1 MFNIITK
8 FYNMLG
14 EIIGYGNIKKKKC
27 NKMHGGYT
35 ANDEKSDDFDNISE
49 EGGGIGGEGSKG
61 GGGIGGEGSKG
72 GGGIGGEGSDGCKG
86 GGGIGGEGSSGS
98 GDRDRGG
105 GYDNNTVMVDGLEL
119 ILLKILKL

>member
-35 ANDEKSDDFDNISE
+35 ANDEKSDDFDNINANFFYSA
-49 EGGGIGGEGSKG
+49 S
-61 GGGIGGEGSKG
+61 
-72 GGGIGGEGSDGCKG
+72 
-86 GGGIGGEGSSGS
+86 
-98 GDRDRGG
+98 
-105 GYDNNTVMVDGLEL
+105 TA
-119 ILLKILKL
+119 ILKSIISLDKNLDRINPK